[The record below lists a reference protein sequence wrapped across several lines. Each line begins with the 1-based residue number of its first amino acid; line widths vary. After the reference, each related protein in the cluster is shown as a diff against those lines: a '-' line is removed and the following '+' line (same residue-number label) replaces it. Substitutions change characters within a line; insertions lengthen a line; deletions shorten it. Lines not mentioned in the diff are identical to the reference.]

1 MSLFE
6 EKFFVDRERKLRG
19 FEKLLQPAT
28 RQSVMLIEAAEKM
41 GKTWLIIKMQRICQ
55 TIAAGAPAARID
67 FRNPLDMLK
76 LTDHLGLIRLLRD
89 RLEQPEYFA
98 QLNMVINRVTAN
110 QSAASPGS
118 RHLAALAEQMQ
129 KVFTLAELARFARF
143 SDIEFEN
150 LEGSTLFSKCFSL
163 VGYYFRRQTLPDL
176 ILRLSQERSAVNWQ
190 PFADRILTTPVMT
203 EAESITA
210 VTDQNLRLVGV
221 SEAEQQ
227 HAERQINE
235 AFFQCLAAL
244 LADKRQVVL
253 LFDAYEAAPEEA
265 ESFITGHLLPYLLD
279 ESLRELVIIIT
290 GRQTPDLSSLG
301 LNQLIVKTNLEP
313 FTIDDVRD
321 FMTVRSIQENPP
333 DFTFKGVHLLSGG
346 VPGDLALMADRLTAV
361 ASQHDP
367 FFDD

>member
-1 MSLFE
+1 MTLFE
-6 EKFFVDRERKLRG
+6 ETLFVDRERKLRG

-55 TIAAGAPAARID
+55 TPAVGVPAARID

-76 LTDHLGLIRLLRD
+76 LPDHLGLIRLLRD
-89 RLEQPEYFA
+89 RLEQPDYFA
-98 QLNMVINRVTAN
+98 HLNTVINRVTAN
-110 QSAASPGS
+110 PSTASPS
-118 RHLAALAEQMQ
+118 SSHLAALAEQIQ
-129 KVFTLAELARFARF
+129 KVFTLAELERFARF
-143 SDIEFEN
+143 SDVEFEN
-150 LEGSTLFSKCFSL
+150 LEGATLFNKCFSL
-163 VGYYFRRQTLPDL
+163 AGYFFRRQRLPDL
-176 ILRLSQERSAVNWQ
+176 IARLREERDAVDWQ
-190 PFADRILTTPVMT
+190 PFADRILAAPAMT
-203 EAESITA
+203 DAESTA
-210 VTDQNLRLVGV
+210 AMTDQNLRLIGV
-221 SEAEQQ
+221 SEAERQ
-227 HAERQINE
+227 HAERQVSE
-235 AFFQCLAAL
+235 AFFQCLATL

-265 ESFITGHLLPYLLD
+265 ERFISAQLLPYLLD
-279 ESLRELVIIIT
+279 ESLRDLVVIIT
-290 GRQTPDLSSLG
+290 GRQTPDLSTLG
-301 LNQLIVKTNLEP
+301 LNQLIVKTDLEP
-313 FTIDDVRD
+313 FGIDDVRD